1 MPSYFRVKSTRLKC
15 CTLYKKYWF
24 INEITLTR
32 DFLELV
38 LVLDMGVFLIALDLS
53 VFLIVKN
60 TKFVNRVQDKI

>member
-1 MPSYFRVKSTRLKC
+1 MPSYFQVKSTRLKC

-38 LVLDMGVFLIALDLS
+38 LVLDMGVF
-53 VFLIVKN
+53 
-60 TKFVNRVQDKI
+60 